1 MEEGWMEMS
10 RLSEYM
16 LDKSVTQQRKAS
28 DTGNS
33 VEAWGTV
40 QTGLAMAIYPASN
53 FSISMFQSPLPS
65 VKLSHNGYCYTADAT
80 FQVGDR
86 IIEGTVTYA
95 VLGMKIWDD
104 FYEVNMGIVKW

>member
-1 MEEGWMEMS
+1 MS